1 MGALLMLEVMVD
13 QVDHINKLTFVF
25 FNSMVHDKASKGA

>member
-13 QVDHINKLTFVF
+13 HINKLTFVF
-25 FNSMVHDKASKGA
+25 FHSMVHDKALKGA